1 MDSKEQEHEDSL
13 LLEHIER
20 CDDCRIHLAATVP
33 DPVVTR
39 DGLGDSQEKDLEGG
53 NLSRSDLFLLLLCEG
68 QPAFQPHM
76 FQRDLP
82 EDSDDLADDRQTEHK
97 GETEKVLADAE
108 PVSAVRR
115 LISSRLY
122 YRQVIRTLLNREL
135 QAMNGWQS
143 REDMEKGNAE
153 IQPSI
158 DWAEVHVR
166 PEMMRRMLARAFG
179 EHACVEL
186 ERAEADIQR
195 SVDCAEAQVPR
206 DDGKLALLYGL
217 RAGTW
222 QDRGDLKRAEGE
234 IQRSIDWAE
243 AQVPRDEAKLVMWY
257 AVRASIWQDHGDLDR
272 AEADIQLSI
281 DLGEAQIPREEGKL
295 AIWFGLRAN
304 IWQDRGNLE
313 RAQADIQRSID
324 CAEAQVP
331 RDEAKL
337 VMWRNFRE
345 TICQEKQF
353 DPAKMDLLWKVAM
366 DSILTLDTCQLTKE
380 KVLEELTLRDMARQ
394 KDVSLAI
401 HRLQANLEFF
411 RKIRPDIDHS
421 KKDWLA

>member
-1 MDSKEQEHEDSL
+1 
-13 LLEHIER
+13 
-20 CDDCRIHLAATVP
+20 
-33 DPVVTR
+33 
-39 DGLGDSQEKDLEGG
+39 
-53 NLSRSDLFLLLLCEG
+53 
-68 QPAFQPHM
+68 
-76 FQRDLP
+76 
-82 EDSDDLADDRQTEHK
+82 
-97 GETEKVLADAE
+97 
-108 PVSAVRR
+108 
-115 LISSRLY
+115 
-122 YRQVIRTLLNREL
+122 
-135 QAMNGWQS
+135 
-143 REDMEKGNAE
+143 
-153 IQPSI
+153 
-158 DWAEVHVR
+158 
-166 PEMMRRMLARAFG
+166 
-179 EHACVEL
+179 
-186 ERAEADIQR
+186 
-195 SVDCAEAQVPR
+195 
-206 DDGKLALLYGL
+206 
-217 RAGTW
+217 
-222 QDRGDLKRAEGE
+222 
-234 IQRSIDWAE
+234 
-243 AQVPRDEAKLVMWY
+243 
-257 AVRASIWQDHGDLDR
+257 LDR